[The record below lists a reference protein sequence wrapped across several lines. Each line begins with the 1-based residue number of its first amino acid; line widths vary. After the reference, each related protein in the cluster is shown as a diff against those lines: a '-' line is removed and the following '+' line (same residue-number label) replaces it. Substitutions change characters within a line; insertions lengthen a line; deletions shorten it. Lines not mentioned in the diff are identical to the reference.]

1 MLDVH
6 DHLAV
11 VHLGIADHLLRVVDL
26 AHADVGLDEELV
38 PLVAGA
44 RLDDRLDLA
53 AGALL
58 FRPGRAGEL
67 LRLARRLDARRAGDW
82 PAQGLPPRPRRA
94 LDRDEEFFP
103 GVP

>member
-53 AGALL
+53 AGAAP
-58 FRPGRAGEL
+58 FPVCRAEEPTGP
-67 LRLARRLDARRAGDW
+67 ARATVGSGAGHG
-82 PAQGLPPRPRRA
+82 AAEGLPTPRA
-94 LDRDEEFFP
+94 LMGAGR
-103 GVP
+103 GVLYSG